1 MNHLESRTIGGI
13 SSSIQNR
20 IAFVDERFIA
30 EALGSFGADSQHPD
44 RPFDRSAERVQ
55 TQILLEIFLRS
66 VRHFPISV
74 KIFLRRLRRPLIGF
88 SPGRRWPPPDV
99 FLCHERLR
107 HD

>member
-20 IAFVDERFIA
+20 IAFVDERFIT
-30 EALGSFGADSQHPD
+30 EGLGSFGADSHHPD
-44 RPFDRSAERVQ
+44 RPSDRSADRVQ

-66 VRHFPISV
+66 VRHFLICA